1 MRRLL
6 TILLLLTFALTL
18 PAQRQ
23 TTKQRTRQPSQKEQL
38 QQKQKKVAEQ
48 RKANQQRQRELEQQV
63 KKRMQDVE
71 ALGSSIDDNRLA
83 MERLALS
90 IDTLNRN
97 IAVIDSQ
104 LTVLQNEL
112 EERRQ
117 HYIKSVRYM
126 YRSRNAQKQLMFV
139 LSAKNFNQ
147 MYRRMRFM
155 NEYTTYQR
163 AQGEAVKQ
171 KGEQVSMKRQ
181 ELDSAR
187 IGLNRMLAK
196 GQAEQRQMEMRQA
209 EQQRMVAD
217 LQKQQQ
223 TVKKLITQQ
232 QQEEAALNQQIEKL
246 IAQEIERARKA
257 EEERQRQLAE
267 QRRREQELAAQ
278 QQASSSR
285 RSSSS
290 SRRNSNSSSSRRN
303 NNSNSRNSASSSSAT
318 ASTSPKT
325 SAFSAAD
332 PDRQLSGSFASNKG
346 RLPVPIT
353 GNYRVIRKFGPY
365 TMAGVTLQSNG
376 IQLEGEGGA
385 QARCVFDGVVS
396 TVVNPGNGIVVMV
409 RHGRYISV
417 YGNLASASVS
427 VGQKVKTNQ
436 TLGTVAASHVLVF
449 RLQDLR
455 EALNPKHWL
464 RRL

>member
-290 SRRNSNSSSSRRN
+290 SRRNNSSSSSRRN

-353 GNYRVIRKFGPY
+353 GNYRVIL
-365 TMAGVTLQSNG
+365 TLQSNG

>member
-209 EQQRMVAD
+209 EQQHMVAD

-290 SRRNSNSSSSRRN
+290 SSKISLPSSLACFSILETTAAAPRVAIIIVTAVTARRHRLLRHPLHPRHRPSRLPTPTVSCRAALPATRGGCPCP
-303 NNSNSRNSASSSSAT
+303 SPEIIVSSASLA
-318 ASTSPKT
+318 
-325 SAFSAAD
+325 
-332 PDRQLSGSFASNKG
+332 L
-346 RLPVPIT
+346 
-353 GNYRVIRKFGPY
+353 
-365 TMAGVTLQSNG
+365 TLWP
-376 IQLEGEGGA
+376 A
-385 QARCVFDGVVS
+385 
-396 TVVNPGNGIVVMV
+396 
-409 RHGRYISV
+409 
-417 YGNLASASVS
+417 
-427 VGQKVKTNQ
+427 
-436 TLGTVAASHVLVF
+436 
-449 RLQDLR
+449 
-455 EALNPKHWL
+455 
-464 RRL
+464 